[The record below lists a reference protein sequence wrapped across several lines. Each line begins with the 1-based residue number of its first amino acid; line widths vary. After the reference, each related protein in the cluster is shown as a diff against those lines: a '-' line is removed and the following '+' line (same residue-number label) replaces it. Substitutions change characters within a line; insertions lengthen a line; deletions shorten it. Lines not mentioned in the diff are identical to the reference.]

1 MCQPEVRSEDDAKK
15 VGEEG
20 CRQIS
25 YILYKVPGTQLPI
38 RDLVLQNDNHKKM
51 ERGDG
56 NRLQGESVDQKKRKE
71 KNGTYKSSAYMC

>member
-1 MCQPEVRSEDDAKK
+1 M
-15 VGEEG
+15 GEEG

-56 NRLQGESVDQKKRKE
+56 NRLQGRVCGSEKKKRKKKRDMKE
-71 KNGTYKSSAYMC
+71 EINDFHILALLL

>member
-1 MCQPEVRSEDDAKK
+1 M
-15 VGEEG
+15 GEEG

-71 KNGTYKSSAYMC
+71 KKKRDMKEEINDFHILALL